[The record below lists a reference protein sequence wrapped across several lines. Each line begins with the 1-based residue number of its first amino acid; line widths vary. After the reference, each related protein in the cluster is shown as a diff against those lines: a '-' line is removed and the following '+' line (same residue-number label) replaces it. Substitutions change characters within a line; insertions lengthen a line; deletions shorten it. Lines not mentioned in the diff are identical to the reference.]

1 VDNINLRWLSLPVR
15 DTMEYLVSVVL
26 ADMVAF
32 KLVLGCLNVLFVV
45 EVAGNPGAC
54 RQTYNSG
61 PEYLLRL
68 RLVCSGRGCWLA
80 KSGQGRHQQQR

>member
-1 VDNINLRWLSLPVR
+1 
-15 DTMEYLVSVVL
+15 MEYLVSVVL

-54 RQTYNSG
+54 R
-61 PEYLLRL
+61 
-68 RLVCSGRGCWLA
+68 
-80 KSGQGRHQQQR
+80 